1 LSFTIRPQPKQE
13 KFLKSTADIVIY
25 GGSAGGGK
33 TYALLLEPLYHIQ
46 KKCFNA
52 VIFRKNLNQVKN
64 AGGLW
69 DTASDIYPLLGAEPK
84 VAEYAWQF
92 ESGAK
97 VKFAHLELE
106 KDIYKWQGSQ
116 IPLIMFDELTHFSK
130 KQFFYML
137 SRNRTT
143 CEGIKPYVR
152 ATTNPESDSWVREL
166 IDWWIGDNGLPI
178 NERDGVI
185 RWFININDTLIFADT
200 KEELIDKYP
209 SIIPKSITF
218 IGATLYDNKILMEAD
233 PSYLANLMALPKV
246 ERERLLGGNWN
257 IKESAGLYYKR
268 EYFEILEP
276 EYIENIEFK
285 KIVRAWDFAYTE
297 YDGNNDPDYAV
308 GLKAGISKDGII
320 YILDMWRDRVSPL
333 KLKQIF
339 KNIATQDGKG
349 VIQRIP
355 QDPAGGKFV
364 METLKNEL
372 RGYPIV
378 VEKPVKD
385 KITRT
390 LPASAEAEK
399 GNIKI
404 IRADWLPEFLDELE
418 NFPEAKHDDIVDT
431 LSDVVDELLKRK
443 KKSKNKIVKSNINY
457 GGFL

>member
-1 LSFTIRPQPKQE
+1 MELRPQPKQE

-92 ESGAK
+92 KNGAK

-116 IPLIMFDELTHFSK
+116 IPLIMFDELTHFTK

-143 CEGIKPYVR
+143 CEGIKPYIR

-166 IDWWIGDNGLPI
+166 IDWWIGDDGLPI
-178 NERDGVI
+178 PERDGAI
-185 RWFININDTLIFADT
+185 RWFVNINDTLIFSDT
-200 KEELIDKYP
+200 KEELESKYNT
-209 SIIPKSITF
+209 IPKSLSF
-218 IGATLYDNKILMEAD
+218 IGATLYDNQILMQAD
-233 PSYLANLMALPKV
+233 PSYLSNLMALPKV

-268 EYFEILEP
+268 EYFTILEK
-276 EYIENIEFK
+276 EDIESIEFK

-297 YDGNNDPDYAV
+297 YDGKNDPDYAV
-308 GLKAGISKDGII
+308 GLKGGIDKNGII
-320 YILDMWRDRVSPL
+320 YILEMWRDRVSPL
-333 KLKQIF
+333 KLETTF
-339 KNIATQDGKG
+339 KNIATQDGKE

-364 METLKNEL
+364 METLKSKL
-372 RGYPIV
+372 RGYPISI
-378 VEKPVKD
+378 EKPAKD
-385 KITRT
+385 KKTRT
-390 LPASAEAEK
+390 LPASAEAEN

-404 IRADWLPEFLDELE
+404 LRSDWLPDFFDELE
-418 NFPEAKHDDIVDT
+418 NFPEATHDDIVDC
-431 LSDVVDELLKRK
+431 LSDLIDELLRK
-443 KKSKNKIVKSNINY
+443 KKRVKRGTIKNTLPSSH
-457 GGFL
+457 GFL